1 MPITNVSFTLVCG
14 DANDASRRESVEKGE
29 RMRLQVESEM
39 GEKQEVGPNQQE
51 FGRSF
56 ATCVTSR
63 MPREI
68 PAVKLGPIET
78 GEERM
83 SPDVIYSARATTQRE
98 QQQIRYQ
105 HVHSCC
111 ECYCNCRSRHHEPR
125 QYESHVTITT
135 TIIPYVHPS
144 LFVGSLWHNC
154 LIKSTASG
162 IVLKAGPNE
171 MVSLC
176 MRKNISPMD
185 LATKGVQPHNISY
198 MRIL

>member
-1 MPITNVSFTLVCG
+1 MPITNVSFSLVCG
-14 DANDASRRESVEKGE
+14 DANDARRESVEKGE

-56 ATCVTSR
+56 ATCVTRR

-98 QQQIRYQ
+98 QQQIRCR
-105 HVHSCC
+105 HVRIGAVVV
-111 ECYCNCRSRHHEPR
+111 NATVTVARGIINPANM
-125 QYESHVTITT
+125 SHM
-135 TIIPYVHPS
+135 S
-144 LFVGSLWHNC
+144 
-154 LIKSTASG
+154 
-162 IVLKAGPNE
+162 
-171 MVSLC
+171 
-176 MRKNISPMD
+176 
-185 LATKGVQPHNISY
+185 Q
-198 MRIL
+198 